1 MFTGAQFQPP
11 DPFAT
16 GTSLTLPDVPLLCAN
31 FVIYAFASVAIP
43 LMFAPLAP
51 SILPFASSIPPTVV
65 IQGKAALPFVCIVE
79 IPTVIPIPVVNKV

>member
-16 GTSLTLPDVPLLCAN
+16 GTSLTLPDVPLLCAS
-31 FVIYAFASVAIP
+31 FAIYAFASVAIP

-65 IQGKAALPFVCIVE
+65 IPAIETPPCV
-79 IPTVIPIPVVNKV
+79 